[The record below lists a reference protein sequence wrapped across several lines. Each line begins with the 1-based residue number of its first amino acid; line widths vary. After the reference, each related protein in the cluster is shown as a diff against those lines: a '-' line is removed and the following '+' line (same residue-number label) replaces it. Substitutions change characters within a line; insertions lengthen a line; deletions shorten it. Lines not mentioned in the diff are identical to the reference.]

1 MESIHRPVQ
10 TEQEIDIKRSTLT
23 ARTQLTTWTRCAQDC
38 KPAGAT
44 SCAALLLAGL
54 LACSTAPV
62 HAQDAQ
68 CQALAPAL
76 NENIVLRA
84 SGNYC
89 LANDLRIEKGWNLPD
104 AHSSRPD
111 KALVIAADDVVLD
124 LQGHTID
131 AGNKASGI
139 TIPQERKPEPQ
150 RVTIRNGTLRAGR
163 SIGVDAG
170 FGSLSIASDREYYG
184 TPQWSGTYERLVR
197 NTLLSRPSGAS
208 DYPRRS
214 IRIEHMRID
223 ARDRSP
229 TPEARPG
236 AINIQGAGTVI
247 RDCVIETNA
256 GTAIWIF
263 GPDAVIENNTI
274 IVHGDDPLR
283 EADAPIRLHA
293 ADGAV
298 IRNNRFII
306 KGAAHHRGIAVFDTG
321 PVTVDNN
328 TFYGMTE
335 QDDVAKAYTGTLQLK
350 ASGNRFEPGW
360 KALFISP

>member
-1 MESIHRPVQ
+1 MEAQ
-10 TEQEIDIKRSTLT
+10 LT
-23 ARTQLTTWTRCAQDC
+23 AWFRRARNR
-38 KPAGAT
+38 KPAGAPT
-44 SCAALLLAGL
+44 CTPLLLAGL
-54 LACSTAPV
+54 LAGGTAPV
-62 HAQDAQ
+62 HAQDAP

-84 SGNYC
+84 SGTYC
-89 LANDLRIEKGWNLPD
+89 LANDLRIEKGWDLPD
-104 AHSSRPD
+104 AHSSLPD
-111 KALVIAADDVVLD
+111 KALVIAAGDVVLD
-124 LQGHTID
+124 LQGHAID
-131 AGNKASGI
+131 AGNKRGI
-139 TIPQERKPEPQ
+139 IISPDKTPEPQ

-163 SIGVDAG
+163 SVGVDAG
-170 FGSLSIASDREYYG
+170 FSSMSIASDKDGFG
-184 TPQWSGTYERLVR
+184 TPRWSDFDDRYVR
-197 NTLLSRPSGAS
+197 STLQSQPSNPS
-208 DYPRRS
+208 DYSRRG

-223 ARDRSP
+223 ARDRKP
-229 TPEARPG
+229 ADARPG

-293 ADGAV
+293 GDGAL

-306 KGAAHHRGIAVFDTG
+306 KGAAHRRGISLFDTG

-335 QDDVAKAYTGTLQLK
+335 QDGIAKAYTGTLQLK
-350 ASGNRFEPGW
+350 ASGNRFEPAW
-360 KALFISP
+360 KTLFVSP

>member
-10 TEQEIDIKRSTLT
+10 TEQEIDINRLTLT
-23 ARTQLTTWTRCAQDC
+23 AGTKLQTWLRHAQDC
-38 KPAGAT
+38 KPAGTT

-54 LACSTAPV
+54 LAVGAAPV
-62 HAQDAQ
+62 HAQNTQ

-89 LANDLRIEKGWNLPD
+89 LANDLHIEKGWNLPD

-111 KALVIAADDVVLD
+111 QALVIAADDVVLD
-124 LQGHTID
+124 LQGHTVD

-139 TIPQERKPEPQ
+139 TISRERTPEPQ

-170 FGSLSIASDREYYG
+170 FGSISIASDREYYG
-184 TPQWSGTYERLVR
+184 TSKWSGTYEHSVR
-197 NTLLSRPSGAS
+197 NTLLSRPSGPS
-208 DYPRRS
+208 GYPRRG
-214 IRIEHMRID
+214 IRIEHVRID

-293 ADGAV
+293 ADGAL

-306 KGAAHHRGIAVFDTG
+306 KGAAHHRGIAVFDSG

-335 QDDVAKAYTGTLQLK
+335 QDDIAKAYTGTLQLK
-350 ASGNRFEPGW
+350 ASGNHFEPAW
-360 KALFISP
+360 KTLLSSP

>member
-1 MESIHRPVQ
+1 M
-10 TEQEIDIKRSTLT
+10 TLI
-23 ARTQLTTWTRCAQDC
+23 LVGAQ
-38 KPAGAT
+38 
-44 SCAALLLAGL
+44 LAGL
-54 LACSTAPV
+54 LAGSATPA

-84 SGNYC
+84 SGTYC
-89 LANDLRIEKGWNLPD
+89 LSNDLRIEKGWNLPD

-124 LQGHTID
+124 LQRHAID
-131 AGNKASGI
+131 AGNKAAGI
-139 TIPQERKPEPQ
+139 TMSNERQSEPQ
-150 RVTIRNGTLRAGR
+150 RVTIRNGTLRTER
-163 SIGVDAG
+163 SVGVDAG
-170 FGSLSIASDREYYG
+170 FGSISIASDRDFFG
-184 TPQWSGTYERLVR
+184 TPQWSGDYERFMR
-197 NTLLSRPSGAS
+197 NTLQSRPSGPS
-208 DYPRRS
+208 GYLRRD

-223 ARDRSP
+223 ARDRKS
-229 TPEARPG
+229 TPEASPG

-274 IVHGDDPLR
+274 IVHGEGKLR

-293 ADGAV
+293 GDGAV

-306 KGAAHHRGIAVFDTG
+306 KGAVHHRGIAVFDTG

-335 QDDVAKAYTGTLQLK
+335 RDGIAKAYTGTLQLK
-350 ASGNRFEPGW
+350 ASGNRFEPAW